1 MREMRNMTRQQSFLA
16 ALLAACLAHPARLP
30 AQENPGGDAL
40 SGLRSASQQAIEQP
54 DLEASIALFTPDAVF
69 LLPDGNRYDDR
80 AAIRTLYKS
89 VMALYHSHIRLTSKR
104 QDCSGKLCVDEG
116 TYAETLTENTSGKK
130 IEIYGS
136 YVLAAR
142 RDPNGA
148 WKIAEFVWT
157 GGPGAPH

>member
-1 MREMRNMTRQQSFLA
+1 MTRWQSLPA

-40 SGLRSASQQAIEQP
+40 SGLRSAWQQTLEQQ
-54 DLEASIALFTPDAVF
+54 DLEAAIALFTPDAVF
-69 LLPDGNRYDDR
+69 LIPDGSRYDDR

-89 VMALYHSHIRLTSKR
+89 VIAIYHAHIRLTSKR

-116 TYAETLTENTSGKK
+116 TYAETLTENASGKK
-130 IEIYGS
+130 IEVYGS

-142 RDPNGA
+142 RDPGGA
-148 WKIAEFVWT
+148 WKISEFVWT